1 MSGGNIDTTRLR
13 GLWNPLRKDSAGLL
27 DQGVMQRLAQLEKDV
42 EALNRRMDLFRDEEA
57 KLSRETKQKLDGLD
71 TAS

>member
-13 GLWNPLRKDSAGLL
+13 GFALRKDSAAGLL
-27 DQGVMQRLAQLEKDV
+27 DPGVMQRLAQLEKDV
-42 EALNRRMDLFRDEEA
+42 EALKRRMELFRDEEA
-57 KLSRETKQKLDGLD
+57 KLSRETKQKLDELD